1 MKTPT
6 NTLISSY
13 RLNIP
18 GFLHLAWT
26 ANKISC
32 HQGMHFRSLLCS
44 KEGNYFFFPLSHV
57 YSWKKFAKWI
67 FVPFFFRKSF
77 AAEEIENL
85 EHTAKNFLSR
95 TEKVT
100 LTYPTDFENW
110 SYLKVL
116 NVFLTVRWTY
126 TYCHFSNSVTP
137 LVLEGK
143 SICSVF

>member
-57 YSWKKFAKWI
+57 YSWKKSAKWI
-67 FVPFFFRKSF
+67 FCSF
-77 AAEEIENL
+77 
-85 EHTAKNFLSR
+85 FLSKIFR
-95 TEKVT
+95 NRGNWK
-100 LTYPTDFENW
+100 FEAHCKEFSFKN
-110 SYLKVL
+110 LKV
-116 NVFLTVRWTY
+116 NINISHGFLKLVV
-126 TYCHFSNSVTP
+126 CEGFKCISNYLMIP
-137 LVLEGK
+137 LTHIASFQITLLL
-143 SICSVF
+143 

>member
-1 MKTPT
+1 MFIVEK
-6 NTLISSY
+6 NLQS
-13 RLNIP
+13 
-18 GFLHLAWT
+18 GF
-26 ANKISC
+26 
-32 HQGMHFRSLLCS
+32 
-44 KEGNYFFFPLSHV
+44 
-57 YSWKKFAKWI
+57 

-126 TYCHFSNSVTP
+126 TYCHFSNNVTP

>member
-1 MKTPT
+1 MFIVEK
-6 NTLISSY
+6 NLQS
-13 RLNIP
+13 
-18 GFLHLAWT
+18 GF
-26 ANKISC
+26 
-32 HQGMHFRSLLCS
+32 
-44 KEGNYFFFPLSHV
+44 
-57 YSWKKFAKWI
+57 

-77 AAEEIENL
+77 ATEEIENL

-100 LTYPTDFENW
+100 LTCPTDFENW

-126 TYCHFSNSVTP
+126 TYCHFSNNVTP